1 MAKKK
6 KGDLKLIMPKHT
18 ASVDHFRLSLKVCL
32 AHPSGV
38 MIEDF
43 KNELFAELHAAGL
56 EAIKNRDGS
65 HYTKCLQLPRYF
77 GMVKYCLSGERAN
90 AITARGR
97 AFYAALT
104 ANPIDQLS
112 VYGILYT
119 AIASNMFGR
128 KNEGVGSESFCEP
141 LAIFFRAVDRL
152 NGITNS
158 EYGYLIQAMDLEGR
172 PFKQIINEIEEKRE
186 AGTPL
191 RILANSQAHNIS
203 DWKTIL
209 FLVNVGFL
217 VKDADGMVKFAE
229 STSKYKERLSRL
241 PLYSSGYKFQL
252 YRLWLGANGLTQSMD
267 NYPKALFAISEDF
280 GNKDSACFN
289 GFFKCLTGHLPRK
302 KIFSVG
308 GLQDYD
314 RIYGELNRFWEI
326 EPANGIAPFRED
338 SFYECYFYANAP
350 KCIDN
355 KRLFNACTSYKKFLA
370 YWDNCKNV
378 FEVNDE
384 EVYPMFKGNLGEI
397 QKIVYGAPGTGKSFD
412 TDEKLIDGE
421 GNPKATVF
429 RTTFH
434 PDSDYSTFV
443 GTYKPTSIKVP
454 RIALDGTTVKK
465 AGFGIDITADQKKLL
480 EQEDHITYSFR
491 PQAFMNAY
499 VAAWKDITKSVV
511 LIIEEINRGNCAQ
524 IFGDLFQLLDRDDRT
539 GYSTYPI
546 TADTDLKKWLAEDGQ
561 FGPTGLAGIAKP
573 DCIKQPDW
581 DGIIKGEMLALP
593 PNLYIWATMN
603 TSDQSLFPIDSA
615 FKRRW
620 DWKYVPIRKGK
631 FKKGPK
637 KGQEM
642 AWKIKVTVPAH
653 QEGEQPVGAKDYTY
667 DWWDFLKCVNTLI
680 FKTTDS
686 EDKKLGYFFV
696 KPDGK
701 SDPAAD
707 DNDLISA
714 DRFVG
719 KVIFYLWND
728 VFKDYGIETI
738 FKAHEA
744 GKKSEDG
751 AKGVEFQAFFN
762 ESDDEVNVTT
772 LLAFF
777 KQLELKSDEEKAAA
791 GRAQN
796 NQGAAQNNQGT
807 AQNNQGA
814 EQNNPPAQDGGGNP
828 EA

>member
-6 KGDLKLIMPKHT
+6 KGELKLIMPKHT

-32 AHPSGV
+32 AHTSGV
-38 MIEDF
+38 DVEDF
-43 KNELFAELHAAGL
+43 KTELYTELHAEGL
-56 EAIKNRDGS
+56 EASRNRDGS

-90 AITARGR
+90 AITQRGR

-104 ANPIDQLS
+104 ANPIDKPSIYEL
-112 VYGILYT
+112 LYT
-119 AIASNMFGR
+119 AITNNMFGR
-128 KNEGVGSESFCEP
+128 NNEGLGSESFCEP

-158 EYGYLIQAMDLEGR
+158 EYGYLIQEMDQEGR
-172 PFKQIINEIEEKRE
+172 PFKQIINTIEEKRND
-186 AGTPL
+186 GTPL
-191 RILANSQAHNIS
+191 QIQANSQAQNIS

-209 FLVNVGFL
+209 FLVNIGFL
-217 VKDADGMVKFAE
+217 DKDTDGKVKFAE
-229 STSKYKERLSRL
+229 STSKYKEKLSKL

-252 YRLWLGANGLTQSMD
+252 YRLWLGTKGLTQSKD
-267 NYPKALFAISEDF
+267 NYSKALLAISEDL
-280 GNKDSACFN
+280 GDKDSAAFY

-302 KIFSVG
+302 KIFCVS

-314 RIYGELNRFWEI
+314 RIYEELNRFWEI
-326 EPANGIAPFRED
+326 VPANGIAPFRED
-338 SFYECYFYANAP
+338 AFYECYFYANAP

-355 KRLFNACTSYKKFLA
+355 KRLFNACKSYKEFLA
-370 YWDNCKNV
+370 YWDTCKNE
-378 FEVNDE
+378 FEVNDDE
-384 EVYPMFKGNLGEI
+384 ECPMFKGDLGEI

-412 TDEKLIDGE
+412 TDEKLVDGE
-421 GNPKATVF
+421 GKPKATVF

-443 GTYKPTSIKVP
+443 GAYKPTSIKAP

-465 AGFGIDITADQKKLL
+465 AGFGPDITADQRKIL
-480 EQEDHITYSFR
+480 EEEDHITYTFR

-499 VAAWKDITKSVV
+499 VAAWKDITKPVV

-524 IFGDLFQLLDRDDRT
+524 VFGDLFQLLDRDDKS

-546 TADTDLKKWLAEDGQ
+546 TADADLARWLAEGEQ
-561 FGPTGLAGIAKP
+561 FGSTGIVGIAKP
-573 DCIKQPDW
+573 DCIKRQEHW
-581 DGIIKGEMLALP
+581 DQILKGEMLALP
-593 PNLYIWATMN
+593 PNLYISATMN

-620 DWKYVPIRKGK
+620 DWKYVPIREGK
-631 FKKGPK
+631 LKN
-637 KGQEM
+637 GQPM
-642 AWKIKVTVPAH
+642 KWKIKFTIPAH
-653 QEGEQPVGAKDYTY
+653 KEGEQQVAARDYVY
-667 DWWDFLKCVNTLI
+667 DWWEFLKCVNKRI

-701 SDPAAD
+701 SKPELD

-738 FKAHEA
+738 FKASDA
-744 GKKSEDG
+744 DNKSEDG
-751 AKGVEFQAFFN
+751 AKGVEFQTFFN
-762 ESDDEVNVTT
+762 EDDDHVNVKT

-777 KQLELKSDEEKAAA
+777 TQLELKPDEEP
-791 GRAQN
+791 G
-796 NQGAAQNNQGT
+796 NQGT
-807 AQNNQGA
+807 PASVA
-814 EQNNPPAQDGGGNP
+814 NPPAEPDAQAPATDNPQVQEGDANP

>member
-1 MAKKK
+1 MDVQLLEESGLHKAAAETYHGTFSSCDVSSFLAKQVHNRDSASWKK
-6 KGDLKLIMPKHT
+6 ATHIIIDPPAHETDRNRVLDGWFKLVDADPTEEHLQCLYFTTDGVVYDLYDGDKYKRCSGSFEHVIRNGLALVEKEHKAFH
-18 ASVDHFRLSLKVCL
+18 VYRLYERWQ
-32 AHPSGV
+32 AHQPATRG
-38 MIEDF
+38 
-43 KNELFAELHAAGL
+43 AAGL
-56 EAIKNRDGS
+56 FDP
-65 HYTKCLQLPRYF
+65 Q
-77 GMVKYCLSGERAN
+77 M
-90 AITARGR
+90 AR
-97 AFYAALT
+97 
-104 ANPIDQLS
+104 S
-112 VYGILYT
+112 
-119 AIASNMFGR
+119 
-128 KNEGVGSESFCEP
+128 
-141 LAIFFRAVDRL
+141 
-152 NGITNS
+152 
-158 EYGYLIQAMDLEGR
+158 
-172 PFKQIINEIEEKRE
+172 
-186 AGTPL
+186 
-191 RILANSQAHNIS
+191 
-203 DWKTIL
+203 
-209 FLVNVGFL
+209 
-217 VKDADGMVKFAE
+217 
-229 STSKYKERLSRL
+229 
-241 PLYSSGYKFQL
+241 
-252 YRLWLGANGLTQSMD
+252 YR
-267 NYPKALFAISEDF
+267 KALRSKLKEDF
-280 GNKDSACFN
+280 FA
-289 GFFKCLTGHLPRK
+289 TIP
-302 KIFSVG
+302 I
-308 GLQDYD
+308 
-314 RIYGELNRFWEI
+314 
-326 EPANGIAPFRED
+326 
-338 SFYECYFYANAP
+338 
-350 KCIDN
+350 
-355 KRLFNACTSYKKFLA
+355 
-370 YWDNCKNV
+370 KNV
-378 FEVNDE
+378 FEVVNCDDYKRLEMLIRGLEGFKDYNDNYRNGLFSAALSQYGKFLSE
-384 EVYPMFKGNLGEI
+384 LEI
-397 QKIVYGAPGTGKSFD
+397 QETLRRDKMNWQKIVYGAPGTGKSFGSD
-412 TDEKLIDGE
+412 IEWSDDH

-443 GTYKPTSIKVP
+443 GAYKPTSIKVP

-465 AGFGIDITADQKKLL
+465 AGFGTDITADQKKLL

-573 DCIKQPDW
+573 DSIKQPDW

-814 EQNNPPAQDGGGNP
+814 EQNNPPAQDGGDNP